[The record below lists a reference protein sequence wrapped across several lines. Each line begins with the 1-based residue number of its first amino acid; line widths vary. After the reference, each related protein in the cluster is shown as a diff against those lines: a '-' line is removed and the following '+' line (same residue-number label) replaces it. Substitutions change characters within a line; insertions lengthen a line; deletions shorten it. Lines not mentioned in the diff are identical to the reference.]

1 MTLLEI
7 QPVGFHPDSQ
17 CLDFIR
23 EAKPTSTENNNEII
37 VSLGLVVRIIL
48 SLAFFSLQCLLG
60 SVVCS
65 ELDCIEK
72 DSHCKHERHTNEE
85 EF

>member
-23 EAKPTSTENNNEII
+23 EAKPTSTENNYEII
-37 VSLGLVVRIIL
+37 VSLGLVVRIVL
-48 SLAFFSLQCLLG
+48 SLALIFSLQCLLG
-60 SVVCS
+60 SVVCG
-65 ELDCIEK
+65 ELDYI
-72 DSHCKHERHTNEE
+72 
-85 EF
+85 